1 MGEEDGV
8 VRIIKAYTNLNK
20 ASTINQERSEEVSRL
35 EDGRGIYARSH
46 VVAETRANRLSGSRL
61 SLHHPRPLNERIP
74 DTLELFRRS

>member
-20 ASTINQERSEEVSRL
+20 ASTIRKDRKKSVVLKTVEVFTQ
-35 EDGRGIYARSH
+35 SH

-61 SLHHPRPLNERIP
+61 SLHHPRPLNEGIP